1 MTPVVFSRSIFA
13 KRWEIGGG
21 CCGLAGHSAPI
32 LDGYFSKTDVR
43 MASIIQH
50 PISWLFLSDLLFDET
65 TVELAA

>member
-1 MTPVVFSRSIFA
+1 MGTLV
-13 KRWEIGGG
+13 
-21 CCGLAGHSAPI
+21 
-32 LDGYFSKTDVR
+32 KTDVR